1 MNGVKRSLLQHSGR
15 GAALDRYNTIR
26 NFFRQQ
32 PPLTRPYTSSTLLLR
47 LELSS
52 RSFKS
57 TLPSRHFSVRA
68 PLLQEDLGRRSLEKN
83 SEQDHAKSTA
93 TTDGDSVSHK
103 STAEN
108 PRLEQYPRFFRQ
120 LAMSLPHLQRPTR
133 DDFLKAADG
142 FWQRARIRF
151 RWLTIRSFRRYN
163 ADEMSAFFTWFLMSQ
178 TLWLFV
184 GT

>member
-1 MNGVKRSLLQHSGR
+1 MKRLLFQHTSR
-15 GAALDRYNTIR
+15 GAVFDRYATIR

-32 PPLTRPYTSSTLLLR
+32 HYSAVSTL
-47 LELSS
+47 SYSTSATNAS
-52 RSFKS
+52 RSLSHHVIK
-57 TLPSRHFSVRA
+57 TRVVIRHFSA
-68 PLLQEDLGRRSLEKN
+68 GLPLRQQKPPEHSRQQDKPGNEEGPPPRKEGTEHAGLEN
-83 SEQDHAKSTA
+83 
-93 TTDGDSVSHK
+93 
-103 STAEN
+103 
-108 PRLEQYPRFFRQ
+108 YPRFFRR

-133 DDFLKAADG
+133 DDFLRAADG

-163 ADEMSAFFTWFLMSQ
+163 ADEIGAFFTWFLMSQ